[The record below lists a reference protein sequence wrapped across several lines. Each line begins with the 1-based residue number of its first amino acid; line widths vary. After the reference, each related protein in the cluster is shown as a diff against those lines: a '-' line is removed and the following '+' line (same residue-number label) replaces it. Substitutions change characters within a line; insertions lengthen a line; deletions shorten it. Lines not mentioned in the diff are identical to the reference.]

1 MALLRIVTTIS
12 LLFIL
17 AAASEPQHLRFKR
30 GTRSFA
36 SKATQGHCMS
46 SDGSFWYL
54 HDETWLQI
62 VGRRIKYCRCNWPR
76 IQCHSVPVRDCTQNN
91 CYNGGICRQAL
102 YSQHYVCKCQA
113 GYSGQL
119 CEFDTKAQCYQDRGT
134 GYRGTWSITRSGAK
148 CLNWNST
155 AVSRTRYNGHR
166 PDAHQMGLGNHN
178 YCRNPDND
186 TVPWCHVYNGHI
198 LTWDKCSIPAC
209 PKNHS
214 SVCYTKNGADYRGTR
229 SYSQSGSRC
238 LNWDSEVVRHKQ
250 HNAWIHNAHRLGLGS
265 HSYCRNP
272 DQDIKPWC
280 HIMKGRKITWEY
292 CNIEQCAASAGTCG
306 KREPQAMQYRI
317 LGGTTTDI
325 TSHPWQAAIFVYN
338 RRTKDYAFLC
348 GGSLIGSC
356 WVLTAAHCFPRSF
369 KTQEIKVIMGRT
381 IRKEASEDDQILD
394 VEEYFVHKE
403 FDEDTYNHDIAL
415 IKLQSKHG
423 QCAKMTRY
431 VRTVCLPWEKQ
442 QLPAWTKCEISG
454 YGRQEEYSAF
464 YSDQLKEGNVRLYPS
479 HRCTS
484 AHLHNR
490 TVTKNMIC
498 AGDTR
503 GLDDACKGDSGGPLV
518 CPVEGRMNLYGII
531 SWGIGCG
538 KPGIPGVYTKVTNY
552 LDWIRKHVDEA

>member
-30 GTRSFA
+30 GTRGLT
-36 SKATQGHCMS
+36 SKATQGHCTS
-46 SDGSFWYL
+46 SDGSFWYQ

-76 IQCHSVPVRDCTQNN
+76 IQCHSVPVRDCTQNK

-102 YSQHYVCKCQA
+102 YSQHYICKCQA
-113 GYSGQL
+113 GYSGPL

-134 GYRGTWSITRSGAK
+134 GYRGTWSVSRSGAK
-148 CLNWNST
+148 CQNWNST
-155 AVSRTRYNGHR
+155 AVSRTRYNGRR

-214 SVCYTKNGADYRGTR
+214 SECYTKNGADYRGTR

-238 LNWDSEVVRHKQ
+238 LNWDSEVTRHKQ

-280 HIMKGRKITWEY
+280 HIMKGRKVTWEY
-292 CNIEQCAASAGTCG
+292 CNIEQCAASEDTCG
-306 KREPQAMQYRI
+306 KREPQAMRYRI
-317 LGGTTTDI
+317 VGGTTTDI
-325 TSHPWQAAIFVYN
+325 TSHPWQAAIFIYY

-348 GGSLIGSC
+348 GGSLISSC

-369 KTQEIKVIMGRT
+369 KAQEIKVIMGRT
-381 IRKEASEDDQILD
+381 MRKEASENNQILD
-394 VEEYFVHKE
+394 VEEYFIHKE
-403 FDEDTYNHDIAL
+403 FDENIYNHDIAL

-454 YGRQEEYSAF
+454 YGKQEEYSAF
-464 YSDQLKEGNVRLYPS
+464 YSHQLKEGNVRLYPS

-518 CPVEGRMNLYGII
+518 CPVDGRMILYGII

-538 KPGIPGVYTKVTNY
+538 KPGLPGVYTKVTNY
-552 LDWIRKHVDEA
+552 LDWIHKHVDEA